1 MKIHKLKDDN
11 GILAQTKEKLP
22 IELYEALLKTLSE
35 LEDNEC
41 YKKRNWPHCQLHKI
55 DVGKKIKNPVYECYI
70 DKVSGWRFQ
79 VPHADG
85 GYISLCNI
93 TSGAEHDEVG
103 KIVKRKK
110 NKFK

>member
-41 YKKRNWPHCQLHKI
+41 YKKRTGHIVNC
-55 DVGKKIKNPVYECYI
+55 IK
-70 DKVSGWRFQ
+70 
-79 VPHADG
+79 
-85 GYISLCNI
+85 
-93 TSGAEHDEVG
+93 
-103 KIVKRKK
+103 
-110 NKFK
+110 

>member
-11 GILAQTKEKLP
+11 GILAQTKEILP
-22 IELYEALLKTLSE
+22 VEYFEDLLKTLSE

-41 YKKRNWPHCQLHKI
+41 Y
-55 DVGKKIKNPVYECYI
+55 I
-70 DKVSGWRFQ
+70 DKVSGSLFQ
-79 VPHADG
+79 VQHADG